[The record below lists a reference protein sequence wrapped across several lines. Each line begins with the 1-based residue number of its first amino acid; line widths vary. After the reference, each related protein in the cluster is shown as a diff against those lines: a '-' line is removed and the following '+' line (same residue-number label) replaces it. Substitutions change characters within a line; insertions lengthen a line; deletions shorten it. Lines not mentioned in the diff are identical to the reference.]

1 MPEHESTDIQPEER
15 SDEMSFWRHL
25 AELRN
30 VLVRIFAVL
39 LVLVIALFCCM
50 PWIFEHIITAACSQE
65 FITYRFFDFVSGDG
79 DWLPDLTDTGFHVD
93 LISINLTSQFMTQMS
108 ASLWLAFI
116 IGFPVVIYLLWSFV
130 RPGLYERE
138 RRGARRA
145 FLWGN
150 TMFYAGCAVG
160 YFIVFPLALRFL
172 SQYSLSDRIANTITL
187 DSYMDTFYLLT
198 LAMGVLFEL
207 PLLAW
212 MLGRMGI
219 LKRSFFSRT
228 RRYAIVIILIISSII
243 TPTSDLFTLMIVFL
257 PVYALWEGS
266 ALLVPKS
273 ETSESRSDDATP
285 DDASRDAANHNDE
298 NCDSRNYEN
307 YDRTNRD

>member
-1 MPEHESTDIQPEER
+1 MLEVSERESADMRESR
-15 SDEMSFWRHL
+15 SGEMSFWKHL
-25 AELRN
+25 AELRG

-39 LVLVIALFCCM
+39 LVLVIVLFCCM
-50 PWIFEHIITAACSQE
+50 RWIFEHVITAPCSQD
-65 FITYRFFDFVSGDG
+65 FVTYRLFGFISGDG
-79 DWLPDLTDTGFHVD
+79 DWLPDLGSTGFNVD

-116 IGFPVVIYLLWSFV
+116 IGFPIVIYLLWTFV

-150 TMFYAGCAVG
+150 AMFYAGCAVG

-172 SQYSLSDRIANTITL
+172 SQYSLSDRITNTITL

-219 LKRSFFSRT
+219 LKRGFFSRS
-228 RRYAIVIILIISSII
+228 RRYAIVVILVISAII

-257 PVYALWEGS
+257 PVYALWEAS
-266 ALLVPKS
+266 AMLVPKGDNID
-273 ETSESRSDDATP
+273 SRRGDEIVEHCGDNANRDDA
-285 DDASRDAANHNDE
+285 
-298 NCDSRNYEN
+298 
-307 YDRTNRD
+307 

>member
-1 MPEHESTDIQPEER
+1 MRER
-15 SDEMSFWRHL
+15 RSGEMSFWKHL
-25 AELRN
+25 AELRG

-39 LVLVIALFCCM
+39 LVLVIVLFCCM
-50 PWIFEHIITAACSQE
+50 RWIFEHVITAPCSQD
-65 FITYRFFDFVSGDG
+65 FVTYRLFGFISGDG
-79 DWLPDLTDTGFHVD
+79 DWLPDLGSTGFHVD

-116 IGFPVVIYLLWSFV
+116 IGFPIVIYLLWTFV

-150 TMFYAGCAVG
+150 AMFYAGCAVG

-172 SQYSLSDRIANTITL
+172 SQYSLSDRITNTITL

-219 LKRSFFSRT
+219 LKRGFFSRS
-228 RRYAIVIILIISSII
+228 RRYAIVVILVISAII

-257 PVYALWEGS
+257 PVYALWEAS
-266 ALLVPKS
+266 AMLVPKGNNID
-273 ETSESRSDDATP
+273 SRRGDEIVDHCGDNANR
-285 DDASRDAANHNDE
+285 DDASACRDG
-298 NCDSRNYEN
+298 RPFG
-307 YDRTNRD
+307 

>member
-1 MPEHESTDIQPEER
+1 MPERESTDTQRQGR

-25 AELRN
+25 AELRG
-30 VLVRIFAVL
+30 VLVRIFVIL
-39 LVLVIALFCCM
+39 IVLVIALFCCM
-50 PWIFEHIITAACSQE
+50 RWIFENIITAPCSQDFATYKFFG
-65 FITYRFFDFVSGDG
+65 FISGDG
-79 DWLPDLTDTGFHVD
+79 DWLPDLGSTGFQVD

-116 IGFPVVIYLLWSFV
+116 IAFPIVIYQLWTFV

-150 TMFYAGCAVG
+150 VMFYAGCAVG

-172 SQYSLSDRIANTITL
+172 SQYSLSDRITNTITL

-212 MLGRMGI
+212 MLGRMGV
-219 LKRSFFSRT
+219 LKRGFFNRT

-257 PVYALWEGS
+257 PIYGLWELS
-266 ALLVPKS
+266 ALLVPRGA
-273 ETSESRSDDATP
+273 EELTSDRVGDESQRDNDATDF
-285 DDASRDAANHNDE
+285 DDDSSNTRGGAAL
-298 NCDSRNYEN
+298 SQ
-307 YDRTNRD
+307 

>member
-1 MPEHESTDIQPEER
+1 
-15 SDEMSFWRHL
+15 MSFWSHL
-25 AELRN
+25 AELRG

-39 LVLVIALFCCM
+39 LVLVIVLFCCM
-50 PWIFEHIITAACSQE
+50 RWIFEHIITAPCSQD
-65 FITYRFFDFVSGDG
+65 FVTYRLFGFISGDG
-79 DWLPDLTDTGFHVD
+79 DWLPDLGSTGFHVD

-116 IGFPVVIYLLWSFV
+116 IGFPIVIYLLWTFV

-172 SQYSLSDRIANTITL
+172 AQYSLSDRIANTITL

-212 MLGRMGI
+212 MLGRMGV
-219 LKRSFFSRT
+219 LKRGFFNRS
-228 RRYAIVIILIISSII
+228 RRYAIVAILILSAII

-257 PVYALWEGS
+257 PVYGLWEAS
-266 ALLVPKS
+266 ALLVPKGDGD
-273 ETSESRSDDATP
+273 ER
-285 DDASRDAANHNDE
+285 SRDAEPTKTDDEPANREDE
-298 NCDSRNYEN
+298 DEMTSRE
-307 YDRTNRD
+307 DEPSAR

>member
-1 MPEHESTDIQPEER
+1 MSERESADKLESR
-15 SDEMSFWRHL
+15 SGEMSFWKHL
-25 AELRN
+25 AELRG

-39 LVLVIALFCCM
+39 LVLVIVLFCCM
-50 PWIFEHIITAACSQE
+50 RWIFEHVITAPCSQD
-65 FITYRFFDFVSGDG
+65 FVTYRLFGFISGDG
-79 DWLPDLTDTGFHVD
+79 DWLPDLGSTGFHVD

-116 IGFPVVIYLLWSFV
+116 IGFPIVIYLLWTFV

-150 TMFYAGCAVG
+150 AMFYAGCAVG

-172 SQYSLSDRIANTITL
+172 SQYSLSDRITNTITL

-219 LKRSFFSRT
+219 LKRGFFSRS
-228 RRYAIVIILIISSII
+228 RRYAIVVILVISAII

-257 PVYALWEGS
+257 PVYALWEAG
-266 ALLVPKS
+266 AILVPKG
-273 ETSESRSDDATP
+273 D
-285 DDASRDAANHNDE
+285 NV
-298 NCDSRNYEN
+298 DSRRGDEIVDHCGDNA
-307 YDRTNRD
+307 NRDDE

>member
-1 MPEHESTDIQPEER
+1 
-15 SDEMSFWRHL
+15 
-25 AELRN
+25 
-30 VLVRIFAVL
+30 
-39 LVLVIALFCCM
+39 
-50 PWIFEHIITAACSQE
+50 
-65 FITYRFFDFVSGDG
+65 
-79 DWLPDLTDTGFHVD
+79 
-93 LISINLTSQFMTQMS
+93 MTQMS

-116 IGFPVVIYLLWSFV
+116 IGFPIVIYLLWTFV

-150 TMFYAGCAVG
+150 AMFYAGCAVG

-172 SQYSLSDRIANTITL
+172 SQYSLSDRITNTITL

-219 LKRSFFSRT
+219 LKRGFFSRS
-228 RRYAIVIILIISSII
+228 RRYAIVVILVISAII

-257 PVYALWEGS
+257 PVYALWEAS
-266 ALLVPKS
+266 AMLVPKGDNID
-273 ETSESRSDDATP
+273 SRRGDEIVEHCGDNANRDDA
-285 DDASRDAANHNDE
+285 
-298 NCDSRNYEN
+298 
-307 YDRTNRD
+307 